1 MYLIFKVPVRTK
13 YSLFAII
20 ILLIALLQFLI
31 CFAASLHIHVHE
43 MMLVILFSLDESEG
57 DYNEE
62 TELFEQECNDF
73 MKAFVA
79 KIFLKE

>member
-31 CFAASLHIHVHE
+31 CFAASLHIQE
-43 MMLVILFSLDESEG
+43 MMCILFSLDESEG

-73 MKAFVA
+73 MKEFVA

>member
-1 MYLIFKVPVRTK
+1 MYLIFKVPARTK
-13 YSLFAII
+13 YSSFAII

-31 CFAASLHIHVHE
+31 CFAASLHIHE

>member
-1 MYLIFKVPVRTK
+1 
-13 YSLFAII
+13 
-20 ILLIALLQFLI
+20 
-31 CFAASLHIHVHE
+31 

>member
-1 MYLIFKVPVRTK
+1 MYLIFKVPARTK

-31 CFAASLHIHVHE
+31 CFAASLHIHE